1 MRVYKITDPIF
12 CPECGEQ
19 LDGEA
24 GDYAVFKKLHVE
36 ICECEFC
43 YSSIAVEMKDS
54 DNVIVSSNEMDCRD
68 VCC

>member
-1 MRVYKITDPIF
+1 MKEYKNNDCIF

-24 GDYAVFKKLHVE
+24 GDYAVPKKFQVE
-36 ICECEFC
+36 VHECEFC
-43 YSSIAVEMKDS
+43 YSSFSVEIKDV
-54 DNVIVSSNEMDCRD
+54 DHVIVASNETDCRD